1 MITEREKKELIN
13 SLGITEEDLDN
24 LEQQL
29 IFDPSV
35 DRASLLKEMQDIN
48 YAKRE
53 LLQREIRV
61 RQQLANPEET
71 KKVIEI
77 VSRKHKT
84 ILDNEVTEDN
94 FSIVHKS
101 CTTPEEELLY
111 DKRKNQVIHNLPSV
125 LKDHRDH
132 VMHKEMKKRGLLDMR
147 KQRHKKKPS
156 DYIDS
161 IALAKFAMDTQ
172 RRLEEL
178 EIKVKNNEERTNARL
193 NRVDDVISELKEKQ
207 AQESYNINVNI
218 VLNEELTSKIA
229 FLASSG
235 LSLDKIDLY
244 RMKTNYPALTQKQ
257 LASHLGK
264 TDRTVR
270 NWIKAIDDVLLD
282 YEALNVKPDIKLKDP
297 S

>member
-1 MITEREKKELIN
+1 MITEREKKELID
-13 SLGITEEDLDN
+13 SLGITEEDLDI
-24 LEQQL
+24 LEQQC

-35 DRASLLKEMQDIN
+35 DRASLIKEMQDIN

-84 ILDNEVTEDN
+84 ILDNEVTEHN

-111 DKRKNQVIHNLPSV
+111 DKRKNQVIYNLPSV
-125 LKDHRDH
+125 IKDHKDH

-172 RRLEEL
+172 RKLEEL
-178 EIKVKNNEERTNARL
+178 ELKVKHNEERTNARL
-193 NRVDDVISELKEKQ
+193 DRVDNVISELKEKQ
-207 AQESYNINVNI
+207 AQEICSVNINI
-218 VLNEELTSKIA
+218 VLNEELASKIA
-229 FLASSG
+229 FLASYG
-235 LSLDKIDLY
+235 LSLEKIDLY

-257 LASHLGK
+257 LASSLGK

-270 NWIKAIDDVLLD
+270 NWVKVIDDALLD
-282 YEALNVKPDIKLKDP
+282 YEALNIK
-297 S
+297 STSS

>member
-1 MITEREKKELIN
+1 MITERERKELVD
-13 SLGITEEDLDN
+13 SLGITEEDLSSLD
-24 LEQQL
+24 EQDT
-29 IFDPSV
+29 FDPSV
-35 DRASLLKEMQDIN
+35 DKDSVIRELQDIY

-53 LLQREIRV
+53 LLQREIRA
-61 RQQLANPEET
+61 RQFLANPEET
-71 KKVIEI
+71 KKMLEI

-84 ILDNEVTEDN
+84 ILDNEVTQLN
-94 FSIVHKS
+94 LTIVHKS

-111 DKRKNQVIHNLPSV
+111 DKRKNQVIYNLPSV
-125 LKDHRDH
+125 LKDHKDH

-178 EIKVKNNEERTNARL
+178 ELKVKNNEERTNARL

-207 AQESYNINVNI
+207 AQESYSINVNI

-244 RMKTNYPALTQKQ
+244 RMKTNHPALTQKQ

-270 NWIKAIDDVLLD
+270 NWIKAIDDALLD
-282 YEALNVKPDIKLKDP
+282 YEALNVKPDIKLKEL

>member
-1 MITEREKKELIN
+1 MITERERKELVDN
-13 SLGITEEDLDN
+13 LGITEEDLNN
-24 LEQQL
+24 LEQQV

-35 DRASLLKEMQDIN
+35 DRASLLKEMQEIN

-53 LLQREIRV
+53 LLQREVRV

-84 ILDNEVTEDN
+84 ILDNEVTEHN

-111 DKRKNQVIHNLPSV
+111 DKRKNQVIYNLPSV
-125 LKDHRDH
+125 IKDHKDH

-161 IALAKFAMDTQ
+161 IALAKFAMDTSK
-172 RRLEEL
+172 RLELLAQSVALTNEQNKL
-178 EIKVKNNEERTNARL
+178 RFEKVDSA
-193 NRVDDVISELKEKQ
+193 ISELKDKHEDIIKNLEEKVYFLITKGFTVEK
-207 AQESYNINVNI
+207 ANLYKMHI
-218 VLNEELTSKIA
+218 LN
-229 FLASSG
+229 
-235 LSLDKIDLY
+235 
-244 RMKTNYPALTQKQ
+244 PVLTQKE
-257 LASHLGK
+257 LAASFGK

-270 NWIKAIDDVLLD
+270 NWIKSADDALLD
-282 YEALNVKPDIKLKDP
+282 FKEA